1 MCSIPVAT
9 LIGPQA
15 EYNNRGKEQS
25 ENSNEEHMKNL
36 SASKDGKQRV

>member
-1 MCSIPVAT
+1 MKKICSILVAT

-15 EYNNRGKEQS
+15 EYNNLGRY
-25 ENSNEEHMKNL
+25 EEDMKNL